1 MATEANIRNVD
12 GTGWVPIDFTAMSS
26 IQSPL
31 ATLPIDPQNSEA
43 NYYAYAQGAEIGEY
57 SLFAAMESEKHEQ
70 LAAKDGGGS
79 SAYFETTPIP
89 FTPLVDWTA
98 VNYGSETVFSTTTW
112 SSSVPRFVKINNED
126 FAVFTND
133 TQVRAVIGTLSGDS
147 NLSFGSSTSVNPAF
161 AQAVS
166 AAMLDSTHLVV
177 VYNDSGNSNY
187 GTAAIGTV
195 SGNSIS
201 FGSEYVFNSGSIAQY
216 PSVVRIDANTFVVA
230 YRDDGNSGYGTAVV
244 GTVSGNTIT
253 YGSEYVF
260 HPADITTSL
269 QSISATSLGASKFV
283 VTYTD
288 ESNGKYGTA
297 AIGTVS
303 GNSISFGSEYVFNT
317 AWTSGLFA
325 TTIDADRFVVG
336 YRDLGA
342 SGRGNSIIGTVS
354 GNSISFGS
362 EYTFNPG
369 STSAVSIS
377 KLDEVSIVVSYRDG
391 GNGDNGTAAIGTVSG
406 NTITYGSEFVFN
418 PAATYNTSVIAMDE
432 SHFVNGYMDGGNGN
446 DATGI
451 VGFSQ

>member
-1 MATEANIRNVD
+1 
-12 GTGWVPIDFTAMSS
+12 
-26 IQSPL
+26 
-31 ATLPIDPQNSEA
+31 
-43 NYYAYAQGAEIGEY
+43 
-57 SLFAAMESEKHEQ
+57 
-70 LAAKDGGGS
+70 
-79 SAYFETTPIP
+79 
-89 FTPLVDWTA
+89 
-98 VNYGSETVFSTTTW
+98 
-112 SSSVPRFVKINNED
+112 
-126 FAVFTND
+126 
-133 TQVRAVIGTLSGDS
+133 
-147 NLSFGSSTSVNPAF
+147 
-161 AQAVS
+161 
-166 AAMLDSTHLVV
+166 